1 MEKQNKFVILVNT
14 YNNEEWVEYN
24 IASILNQSY
33 TNYEVK
39 YTDDTSTDKT
49 YAKALE
55 LVKDNPQFSVVTRN
69 SNMGGTFNHIDY
81 FSELQD
87 DDIVILLDGDDWF
100 FDDTVL
106 EKLNNFYNEKD
117 YWMTYGGMYVYDGNE
132 VTQPFPQNTE
142 YPPFVHEYKLYR
154 KDLWRASH
162 LRSFRGFLVKSLD
175 LTDFVSK
182 ISNKLFWHAGDLA
195 LAFPCMEMA
204 GQDRI
209 GVVDFPT
216 YVYNATPKV
225 QSRTQE
231 RENTDN
237 SKFEIEIR
245 NKRKYKQGL
254 AGEKLPNI
262 LVMGDYQE
270 RHDIPKEFTYIY
282 DPHNAEYDILYLQD
296 DAILDY
302 LDGLNNNNY
311 NKTPVV
317 ARICENRKF
326 FNQQKVIERT
336 LAESDKFDMIL
347 TWDREVLQLPNARFC
362 PLTGLTQFNTL
373 PVTFNKEELK
383 VYSKTKEVSCITS
396 TKAFLPGHRTRLEL
410 VEQIQHRVDLYGRG
424 IKEIPSKLEA
434 LKEYRYSV
442 VIENDTSENY
452 YTEKL
457 TDCLLTGTIPIYY
470 GCPNI
475 GEFFDIAG
483 ILTFN
488 TVEELNQIL
497 DRVSEQDYLERF
509 ESVLHNYKV
518 ALTQPLFND
527 DIYKTHYKDLK
538 IKNIII

>member
-1 MEKQNKFVILVNT
+1 MEKQNKFIILVNT

-24 IASILNQSY
+24 IASILNQTY

-39 YTDDTSTDKT
+39 YTDDTSTDST
-49 YAKALE
+49 YEKAFE
-55 LVKDNPQFSVVTRN
+55 LIGGNSQFSLVRRDT
-69 SNMGGTFNHIDY
+69 NMGGTFNHISY

-87 DDIVILLDGDDWF
+87 DEIVLLLDGDDWF

-106 EKLNNFYNEKD
+106 EKLNTFYNEKD
-117 YWMTYGGMYVYDGNE
+117 CWMTYGGMYVYDGNQATE
-132 VTQPFPQNTE
+132 PFPQNTE

-175 LTDFVSK
+175 LTDFTSK
-182 ISNKLFWHAGDLA
+182 ISNKLFWHAGDLS

-209 GVVDFPT
+209 GVIDFPA

-225 QSRTQE
+225 QNRTQE

-254 AGEKLPNI
+254 TGEKLPNI
-262 LVMGDYQE
+262 LVKGDYQE

-282 DPHNAEYDILYLQD
+282 DAHNTEYDLVYLQD
-296 DAILDY
+296 DAIIDY
-302 LDGLNNNNY
+302 LDGSDKDY
-311 NKTPVV
+311 NKTPIVV
-317 ARICENRKF
+317 RICENRKF

-336 LAESDKFDMIL
+336 IAEFDKFDMIL
-347 TWDREVLQLPNARFC
+347 TWDKEVLKLPNARFC
-362 PLTGLTQFNTL
+362 PLTGLTQFNML
-373 PVTFNKEELK
+373 PVTFDKEELR
-383 VYSKTKEVSCITS
+383 VHNKTKEVSCVTS

-410 VEQIQHRVDLYGRG
+410 VQQIQHRVDLYGRG
-424 IKEIPSKLEA
+424 IREIASKLEA
-434 LKEYRYSV
+434 LKDYRYSV
-442 VIENDTSENY
+442 VIENDISENY

-475 GEFFDIAG
+475 SEFFDING
-483 ILTFN
+483 IHTFT
-488 TVEELNQIL
+488 TVEELHKIL
-497 DRVSEQDYLERF
+497 DQLSQEDYLSRL
-509 ESVLHNYKV
+509 ESILHNYEV

-527 DIYKTHYKDLK
+527 DMYKNYYKDLL
-538 IKNIII
+538 NM